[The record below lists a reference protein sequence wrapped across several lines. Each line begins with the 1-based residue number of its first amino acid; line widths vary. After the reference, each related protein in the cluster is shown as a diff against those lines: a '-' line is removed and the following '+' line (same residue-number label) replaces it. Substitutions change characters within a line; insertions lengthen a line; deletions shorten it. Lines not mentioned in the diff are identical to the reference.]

1 MLTVFAALLPVFL
14 LIVLGFVLRR
24 SLLKED
30 AHWIGLE
37 RLVYY
42 ALFPA
47 LLIDTLARVDLSAVP
62 IFGAGGG
69 VTMLSVMLMALL
81 CLALWPLLARTVG
94 LDGPGFTSMLQGA
107 ARWQTF
113 VALSVASGLW
123 GNIGIAVASVAMIAM
138 IPLLNII
145 SVAALARFAAPQRLS
160 WPAVLLTIARNPFI
174 WGCVLGLAL
183 NLIRLPIPEPIHQ
196 FADLLGR
203 CSLATGLL
211 VVGAGLQL
219 EELHRP
225 GATILLTILL
235 KLAVMPAI
243 AIALGLAFGLSW
255 ELDLA
260 IVACCTSVPT
270 SSNSYVLAR
279 QMGGDAPMMAQI
291 VTLQTFLALATMP
304 VAITLASSLI
314 VEATEL
320 RRPSIRPG
328 ISLRRGIPS
337 CPAAAPAL

>member
-14 LIVLGFVLRR
+14 LIVLGFLLRR

-42 ALFPA
+42 VLFPA
-47 LLIDTLARVDLSAVP
+47 LLVDTLSRVDLGAVP
-62 IFGAGGG
+62 IFGAGGAM
-69 VTMLSVMLMALL
+69 MLSVALMTAL
-81 CLALWPLLARTVG
+81 CLALRPLLARAIG

-113 VALSVASGLW
+113 VALSVASNLW
-123 GNIGIAVASVAMIAM
+123 GNMGIAIASVAMVAM
-138 IPLLNII
+138 IPLLNIV

-160 WPAVLLTIARNPFI
+160 WPSILATIVRNPFI

-183 NLIRLPIPEPIHQ
+183 NLIQLPIPKPVHE
-196 FADLLGR
+196 FADSLGR

-219 EELHRP
+219 EGLHRP
-225 GATILLTILL
+225 GVTVMLTILL

-243 AIALGLAFGLSW
+243 AIALGLAFGLSGVH
-255 ELDLA
+255 LA

-291 VTLQTFLALATMP
+291 VTLQTFLALITMP
-304 VAITLASSLI
+304 IAITLAS
-314 VEATEL
+314 
-320 RRPSIRPG
+320 
-328 ISLRRGIPS
+328 
-337 CPAAAPAL
+337 